1 MKKDIQL
8 ISFDCYGTL
17 VDWQKGILNTL
28 GPLFE
33 DYLLDIS
40 DEEIFQLFIKFDAEI
55 LTSDFIFYRNV
66 LREIM
71 KKFSLQL
78 NINMMTND
86 LDCLVKS
93 LPTWPVFDD
102 TADTLRKLKNHYQLA
117 LITNCDDDLVEKT
130 QNFLGVNF
138 DYVITSSQIGTY
150 KPSGNNFYRALEAFD
165 LSPDKILH
173 VAQSIYHDI
182 IPCNELGI
190 QNIWVNRYNEPSP
203 EDLMEKPGWEIMSL
217 AEIIQILNSN
227 V

>member
-1 MKKDIQL
+1 MSKEIEL

-17 VDWQKGILNTL
+17 VDWKKGILDTL
-28 GPLFE
+28 VPLFD

-40 DEEIFQLFIKFDAEI
+40 REEIFQLFIKFDAEI
-55 LTSDFIFYRNV
+55 LNSDFIFYRNV

-71 KKFSLQL
+71 KRFSSHLK
-78 NINMMTND
+78 INMMEND

-93 LPTWPVFDD
+93 LPTWPVFED
-102 TADTLRKLKNHYQLA
+102 TAETLRKLKNHYTLA
-117 LITNCDDDLVEKT
+117 LITNSDNDLVEKT
-130 QNFLGVNF
+130 LNFLGVHF
-138 DYVITSSQIGTY
+138 DYVITSSQLGTY

-165 LSPDKILH
+165 LPAGKIIH

-190 QNIWVNRYNEPSP
+190 QNMWVNRYNEPSP
-203 EDLMEKPGWEIMSL
+203 VDEIEKPG
-217 AEIIQILNSN
+217 AEINTLSEMVTLLN